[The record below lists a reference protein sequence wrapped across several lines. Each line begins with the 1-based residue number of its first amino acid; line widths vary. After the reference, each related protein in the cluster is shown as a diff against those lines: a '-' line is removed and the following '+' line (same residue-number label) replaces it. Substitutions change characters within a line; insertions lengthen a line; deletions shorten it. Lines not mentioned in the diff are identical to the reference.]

1 MSTST
6 TRPMRILVSG
16 GAAAAILIGSV
27 TGCADRSGGGSA
39 EEDFPSG
46 NITLLTPTAAGGA
59 TDLTARTLG
68 KQMEADLGVS
78 VIVENRPGGAGSIG
92 MQYLA
97 DQSADGY
104 TIGVLPV
111 EVSLLGHQGYS
122 IDPAAYDFLGQVNSQ
137 PGTIAVPANSPYRT
151 LDDLIAAAKADPGA
165 ITVSNA
171 GPGSIWEA
179 GAVELGRVADVQ
191 FTGVPFDGG
200 APAVTAAIGSQVD
213 AVVAGIGETAP
224 AHADGRLRV
233 LAVFTEEPAP
243 ALPGVPTAT
252 ELGLD
257 VVIGSWAVIAAPT
270 GLPEATATRLEESIE
285 SASAT
290 DEYID
295 LIESGGNLPL
305 YRSAA
310 ETTTF
315 VGTESDRF
323 EQLAAQE

>member
-1 MSTST
+1 
-6 TRPMRILVSG
+6 MRILVSG

>member
-1 MSTST
+1 MNRTST
-6 TRPMRILVSG
+6 RTLRLVIGS
-16 GAAAAILIGSV
+16 GAAALMIGTI
-27 TGCADRSGGGSA
+27 TGCADRSGGGSSD
-39 EEDFPSG
+39 EDFPSG

-97 DQSADGY
+97 DQDANGY

-137 PGTIAVPANSPYRT
+137 PGTIAVPANSPFQT
-151 LDDLIAAAKADPGA
+151 LDDLVTAARNEPGA
-165 ITVSNA
+165 VTVSNA

-179 GAVELGRVADVQ
+179 GALELGRVADVQ

-200 APAVTAAIGSQVD
+200 APAVTAAVGSQVG

-233 LAVFTEEPAP
+233 LAVFTDEPAP
-243 ALPGVPTAT
+243 ALPGVPTAG

-257 VVIGSWAVIAAPT
+257 VVIGSWAAVAAPA
-270 GLPEATATRLEESIE
+270 GLPDDVASKLESAIE

-305 YRSAA
+305 YRSAE